1 MIIHEETNFDVP
13 LEIIRASEV
22 EPKEVKWLWYPYIPF
37 GKVTI
42 LQGDPGDGKSTLA
55 LKVASILTK
64 GDPLPF
70 TDEEPRE
77 PVTVIYQTIL
87 RVQIDTINILWLS
100 FFNLQNHYKICAFPF
115 FPAHPHGIGY
125 RFLTCNFRLNGRL
138 LSY

>member
-1 MIIHEETNFDVP
+1 MKFCQKFTESFPIPATMAQYHLHCWLLNLRQWSHQDKFRQRCVSCDQWSHC
-13 LEIIRASEV
+13 RWYK
-22 EPKEVKWLWYPYIPF
+22 KELWFCQQSYKILRMWQSWLGPH
-37 GKVTI
+37 
-42 LQGDPGDGKSTLA
+42 S
-55 LKVASILTK
+55 
-64 GDPLPF
+64 
-70 TDEEPRE
+70 
-77 PVTVIYQTIL
+77 TIL